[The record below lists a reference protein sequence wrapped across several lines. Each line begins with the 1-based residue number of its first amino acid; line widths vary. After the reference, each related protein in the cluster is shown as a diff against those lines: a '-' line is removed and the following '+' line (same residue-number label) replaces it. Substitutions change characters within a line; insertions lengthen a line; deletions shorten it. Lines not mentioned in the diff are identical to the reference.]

1 MGITNEEIYEKLTN
15 MESMIQTMLRVNK
28 SDKLKILEDELK
40 KRKRIDV
47 GQVQSLLGTSRPWA
61 LTLMRKLSKESNYK
75 FIKGSKE
82 RKTPSVL
89 LYSEQEIIK
98 GINEK
103 IMLSLEGKEF
113 ISLADIC
120 QILRLNVQTDLEQA
134 REIAKKFTETH
145 KEYDLEGPKLIKKH

>member
-75 FIKGSKE
+75 FIKGSKDA
-82 RKTPSVL
+82 KL
-89 LYSEQEIIK
+89 LQYYYIV
-98 GINEK
+98 N
-103 IMLSLEGKEF
+103 
-113 ISLADIC
+113 
-120 QILRLNVQTDLEQA
+120 
-134 REIAKKFTETH
+134 KK
-145 KEYDLEGPKLIKKH
+145 